1 MRLSILGRI
10 MELEEGADNTLR
22 DPHNSSYDTKAEFN
36 NCFIIHSKLFL
47 DLKTWLKHAYLHRS
61 IDVKFIFDSPR
72 LGLSSSANI
81 IQIADVLRVVF
92 LLFLSCFFLFQFLLL
107 KRVKCPPF
115 FKFTIKATQPRPQVF
130 SVNGALTCKNDAFFT
145 SFPR

>member
-1 MRLSILGRI
+1 

-61 IDVKFIFDSPR
+61 IDVKFIFDSSR

-81 IQIADVLRVVF
+81 IQIVDVLRIVF
-92 LLFLSCFFLFQFLLL
+92 LLFLSCFFLF
-107 KRVKCPPF
+107 
-115 FKFTIKATQPRPQVF
+115 
-130 SVNGALTCKNDAFFT
+130 
-145 SFPR
+145 